1 MHLRIYAKEVE
12 SHLSKLSLANDIKE
26 NWRHLKNDILE
37 VGCQFFRMCVGDSWY
52 DEICKI

>member
-1 MHLRIYAKEVE
+1 MIYTKEVE
-12 SHLSKLSLANDIKE
+12 NHLSKLSLANDIKE